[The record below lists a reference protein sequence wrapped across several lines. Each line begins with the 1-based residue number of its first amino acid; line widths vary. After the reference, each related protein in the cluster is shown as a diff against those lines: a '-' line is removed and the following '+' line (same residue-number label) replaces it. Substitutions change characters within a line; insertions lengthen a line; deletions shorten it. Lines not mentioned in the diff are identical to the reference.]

1 METCYEQTITEED
14 NKNWLNSLNEE
25 EKNNLILK
33 TYKDFRNQKLK
44 KTDILMQQFDRFS
57 QNQMEELTTYRQQLR
72 DMFNNDKIEFPI
84 EPEFI
89 RYVKK
94 L

>member
-1 METCYEQTITEED
+1 MDTYERTITEED
-14 NKNWLNSLNEE
+14 NKKWLNSLNEE

-33 TYKDFRNQKLK
+33 TYRDFRNQKLK

-57 QNQMEELTTYRQQLR
+57 QKQMEELTTYRQQLR